1 MGSNNPV
8 NDAYAAAERTRFNAI
23 NRDLEQCFDF
33 ASRAEKELLAGN
45 LEQADQNL
53 VEAEKGYA
61 TLADLSQAKD
71 LTADVQ
77 KEFQQK
83 LNQLRGRL
91 DGLRQSVREA
101 G

>member
-1 MGSNNPV
+1 M
-8 NDAYAAAERTRFNAI
+8 
-23 NRDLEQCFDF
+23 
-33 ASRAEKELLAGN
+33 LAGN

-91 DGLRQSVREA
+91 DGLRQSVRRSGVERKRSQPRL
-101 G
+101 